1 MSFIYG
7 IINKN
12 GEQVSKDQIE
22 KLADAVAFE
31 NFQIKYTISNNC
43 AFGYCFRKD
52 RVNKA
57 SIFESDDVLIV
68 SDTFIYDYSLTFGS
82 YIMSAEDI
90 AKMYLDHNTKMSAED
105 IAKMYL
111 DHNTKKSAED
121 FAKMS
126 IDQKVE
132 SDSVKNCK
140 INTEQIIKQEFE
152 QFQYNPDLEWVKYL
166 EGEYAIVIFDKRRHE
181 TILIKDHMGY
191 RPLCYY
197 FNKAD
202 SSIVFASHPLG
213 IKKSNILNLKLN
225 RNKLL
230 NSFLPIIAGNYEL
243 TYFEYVKNVLPSYYV
258 KISGNKLLKNR
269 YWLNNHI
276 SIDPSIDE
284 NNAITKIRELLVK
297 AVSVRIENGKIGS
310 HFSGGL
316 DSSGVAALL
325 IDLTDGKPILS
336 NVSNLSADNSSA
348 KDKSFGNDSSST
360 KDKSSA
366 IEHVYAQRPIENN
379 QNFRKRIELFSWS
392 PLEDDYATFLTKKL
406 PKSFQDRAQE
416 ILMLKQN
423 HLNEIELI
431 RQAGEEKNIN
441 VNFTKIKSKEIEKY
455 IKNVQTIETVSIYH
469 FEELCLS
476 EAQKMGV
483 VQIFSGWGGDEC
495 VSMSN
500 RGAYHNLFWGF
511 RYKKIYKLCKD
522 YGFTRTSVRILLE
535 ITPSLFKL
543 FNTKNSFNIL
553 KFFKPKHKIN
563 AFFRLIKLSLKQYF
577 GYGNRKKFITNLLNI
592 YHLQERI
599 DSWALL
605 GEKYGVSYKYP
616 LLDKK
621 LIEYYLSLPDD
632 LTYNFNNSR
641 KLYRDALENILP
653 DSIRLRKDKS
663 DLNLRNSMSLL
674 KMLTISDIL
683 QNNKISSENNLRSL
697 VNPDTHHHHPSP
709 PSPKSIRNNIYA
721 IDEIVDKDLVL
732 KVINNPAIRLS
743 DYIDYC
749 NFCINYMR
757 YKNLENTFDKK

>member
-12 GEQVSKDQIE
+12 GEHVSKDQIE
-22 KLADAVAFE
+22 KLANSVAFE
-31 NFQIKYTISNNC
+31 NFQIEYTISNNC

-68 SDTFIYDYSLTFGS
+68 SDTFIYDYSLTSGS

-90 AKMYLDHNTKMSAED
+90 AKMYSNHNTKMSAED
-105 IAKMYL
+105 IAKMS
-111 DHNTKKSAED
+111 T
-121 FAKMS
+121 
-126 IDQKVE
+126 DQKVE
-132 SDSVKNCK
+132 FNRDIYCENN
-140 INTEQIIKQEFE
+140 IEQNIKCEFDLT
-152 QFQYNPDLEWVKYL
+152 QYTPDIEWVRNL
-166 EGEYAIVIFDKRRHE
+166 EGEFAIVIFDKRRHE

-213 IKKSNILNLKLN
+213 IKKSNILKLKMN

-243 TYFEYVKNVLPSYYV
+243 TYFENIKNVLPSYYV
-258 KISGNKLLKNR
+258 KIIGNKLLKNR
-269 YWLNNHI
+269 YWLNSHI
-276 SIDPSIDE
+276 SIDASIDE
-284 NNAITKIRELLVK
+284 NNAIIKIRELLVK

-316 DSSGVAALL
+316 DSSGVASLL
-325 IDLTDGKPILS
+325 IDLVDGKLFLS
-336 NVSNLSADNSSA
+336 NESHINDDNSSA
-348 KDKSFGNDSSST
+348 EDNSSVNEDFSAPI
-360 KDKSSA
+360 A
-366 IEHVYAQRPIENN
+366 IEKN
-379 QNFRKRIELFSWS
+379 QNFRSRIDLFSWS
-392 PLEDDYATFLTKKL
+392 PLEDDYATFLTQKL
-406 PKSFQDRAQE
+406 PKSFQNRAQE
-416 ILMLKQN
+416 ILTLKQN
-423 HLNEIELI
+423 YLNEVDLI
-431 RQAGEEKNIN
+431 RQAGDKKDIN
-441 VNFTKIKSKEIEKY
+441 VNFTIIKSKEIENY

-522 YGFTRTSVRILLE
+522 YGFIRTSVRTLLE

-543 FNTKNSFNIL
+543 FNTRNSFNIL
-553 KFFKPKHKIN
+553 KFFKPKHQIN
-563 AFFRLIKLSLKQYF
+563 AFLKLIKLSLKQYF
-577 GYGNRKKFITNLLNI
+577 GYGDRKKFITNLLNI

-605 GEKYGVSYKYP
+605 GEKYGVTYKYP

-621 LIEYYLSLPDD
+621 LIEYYLSLPDE

-653 DSIRLRKDKS
+653 DLIRLRKDKS

-674 KMLTISDIL
+674 KILTISDIL
-683 QNNKISSENNLRSL
+683 QNNKISSENNRESS
-697 VNPDTHHHHPSP
+697 VNPAATSQN
-709 PSPKSIRNNIYA
+709 SCCNNIYA

-732 KVINNPAIRLS
+732 KVINNPEIRLS
-743 DYIDYC
+743 EYIDYC

-757 YKNLENTFDKK
+757 YRNLENTFDKQ